1 LNGQHALT
9 LSSSL
14 YKHVSKDHIQHLFFN
29 QWFLKM
35 EKSWNSLHKLAFLL
49 FFLIIATGM
58 MPKSKSLLNFLYT
71 IFFFSFQ
78 FFFNVYYNF
87 AIKHFLMFYVFFF
100 LFRFADICMASESL
114 IVRQDQPCK
123 TTEDCFDV
131 LHCPYPLRA
140 PKCIEGRCE
149 CQMAP
154 SNTIE

>member
-1 LNGQHALT
+1 VSKELHNIGFLISDFIRWRNQGI
-9 LSSSL
+9 LSTNWHSCCFFSSL
-14 YKHVSKDHIQHLFFN
+14 QRVWCQRVNLCWIFCTPY
-29 QWFLKM
+29 
-35 EKSWNSLHKLAFLL
+35 
-49 FFLIIATGM
+49 
-58 MPKSKSLLNFLYT
+58 
-71 IFFFSFQ
+71 FFFHFN